1 MDRFANYTF
10 DYEPAHVHVTGAR
23 QAKINLLG
31 PDGVPSIVFSIGIK
45 RSDMRRL
52 FSEAVT
58 HRDFFLQEWDRI
70 HGQNNQRITE
80 GG

>member
-1 MDRFANYTF
+1 
-10 DYEPAHVHVTGAR
+10 V
-23 QAKINLLG
+23 LG

-45 RSDMRRL
+45 PSDMRRL

-58 HRDFFLQEWDRI
+58 HRDFCLQEWERI
-70 HGQNNQRITE
+70 HGRNNQRTTE